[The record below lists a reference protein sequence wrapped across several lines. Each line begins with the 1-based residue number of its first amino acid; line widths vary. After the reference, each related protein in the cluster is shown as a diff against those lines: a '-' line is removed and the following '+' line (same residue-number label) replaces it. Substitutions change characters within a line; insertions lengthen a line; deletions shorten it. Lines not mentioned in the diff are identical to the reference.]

1 MGIVQIKCRG
11 AGRYRCGTSKVARNL
26 KTTQQGVVIM
36 THIQR
41 KKWGDMTAI
50 LVAAVSLGGF
60 EVVFSSLVSKGSP
73 LILLAALIPLAMAVI
88 GALAAL
94 HLVFDNPAQATQF
107 ENNRTAVV
115 RRQLPQRIQNV
126 SAVGDEM
133 ADAPSTE
140 KLHSR
145 FQQGTASWT

>member
-11 AGRYRCGTSKVARNL
+11 AGRYRFGTSKVARNL
-26 KTTQQGVVIM
+26 KTTQQGVAIM

-41 KKWGDMTAI
+41 KKRGDMAAI

-60 EVVFSSLVSKGSP
+60 EAIFNSLVPKGSP
-73 LILLAALIPLAMAVI
+73 LILLAALIPLAVAVI
-88 GALAAL
+88 GALAVL
-94 HLVFDNPAQATQF
+94 HLVFDNPAPAIPF
-107 ENNRTAVV
+107 ENNRTAIA
-115 RRQLPQRIQNV
+115 RRQLPQQIQNV

-133 ADAPSTE
+133 PDAPLTE

-145 FQQGTASWT
+145 FQKGTASWT

>member
-1 MGIVQIKCRG
+1 
-11 AGRYRCGTSKVARNL
+11 
-26 KTTQQGVVIM
+26 M

-41 KKWGDMTAI
+41 KKRGDMVAI

-60 EVVFSSLVSKGSP
+60 EAIFNALVPKGSP
-73 LILLAALIPLAMAVI
+73 LILLAALIPLAVAVI

-94 HLVFDNPAQATQF
+94 HLVFDNPAQANPF
-107 ENNRTAVV
+107 ENNRTSIA
-115 RRQLPQRIQNV
+115 RCQLPQQIHNV
-126 SAVGDEM
+126 SAVGNEM
-133 ADAPSTE
+133 PDAPSAE